1 MKVLSNFIM
10 KTDPVR
16 ELTTDIHT
24 CQCILVENFFCIP
37 EIGQWAFSTRLG
49 GGSSTICD
57 VFRCRRVSSHSA
69 IICFQNSIPWP
80 TTPPIIYQY
89 HSVLWSGAV
98 KNLSLRIRPASHQ
111 RDVGGAIGQHV
122 QTGPQET
129 RAMMGATNR
138 MFLEVPA
145 AGPRKRSRMQADTCA
160 CKQTLAGR

>member
-1 MKVLSNFIM
+1 LDNLCEHLVLVTIFSQIPSQMKVLSNFIM

-89 HSVLWSGAV
+89 HSVLWSGAGGTSHGRDIYV
-98 KNLSLRIRPASHQ
+98 YSIRQSKISHFESDPPA
-111 RDVGGAIGQHV
+111 IN
-122 QTGPQET
+122 ET
-129 RAMMGATNR
+129 S
-138 MFLEVPA
+138 EVPSA
-145 AGPRKRSRMQADTCA
+145 NMFKLVHKRQER
-160 CKQTLAGR
+160 